1 MDYEDL
7 NNAPARSLVGRTSTV
22 VFSPKNAY
30 LNDGDGWEL
39 AKVSFLDGNGD
50 LQYFSAFKGSVSD
63 EVWEELVELVREFQ
77 QRSKQTRWVFATN
90 VKATVSEEY
99 LNINPSS
106 GSEVRVGPLS
116 DFNLHDEE

>member
-7 NNAPARSLVGRTSTV
+7 NNVPARSLVGRSTTV
-22 VFSPKNAY
+22 VFSPEGAY

-39 AKVSFLDGNGD
+39 AKVSFLDGGGKIR
-50 LQYFSAFKGSVSD
+50 YFSAFKGSCSD

-77 QRSKQTRWVFATN
+77 QRSSRTRWVYATE
-90 VKATVSEEY
+90 VKATIDEEY
-99 LNINPSS
+99 LNINPTS

>member
-7 NNAPARSLVGRTSTV
+7 NHIPARSLVGRKSTV
-22 VFSPKNAY
+22 VFSPENAY

-39 AKVSFLDGNGD
+39 AKVSFLDGDGK

-63 EVWEELVELVREFQ
+63 EVWETLVELVREFQ
-77 QRSKQTRWVFATN
+77 QLSKQTRWVYATN

>member
-7 NNAPARSLVGRTSTV
+7 NHISARSLVGRSTTV

-30 LNDGDGWEL
+30 LNEGEDWML
-39 AKVSFLDGNGD
+39 AKVSFLDGDGKIR
-50 LQYFSAFKGSVSD
+50 YFSAFKGSCSD
-63 EVWEELVELVREFQ
+63 EVWSELVELVREFQ
-77 QRSKQTRWVFATN
+77 QRSKRTRWVYATN

>member
-7 NNAPARSLVGRTSTV
+7 NNVPARSLVGRSTTV
-22 VFSPKNAY
+22 VFSPENAY

-50 LQYFSAFKGSVSD
+50 LQYFSAFKGSCSD

-77 QRSKQTRWVFATN
+77 QRSKRTRSVFATK
-90 VKATVSEEY
+90 VKATIDEEY
-99 LNINPSS
+99 LNINPTS